1 MFPLSKHSSYLPK
14 WLFTES
20 HSTFTIVFINNLGY
34 NGKSF
39 KHDLVS

>member
-1 MFPLSKHSSYLPK
+1 MLPLLKNSSYLPK

-20 HSTFTIVFINNLGY
+20 HSSLTIVFINYLGY